1 MVCVTLRSKAPAA
14 ATASQCPAVDS
25 ILPSVRFAVANP
37 TIALLLLL
45 PLLLPLP
52 PPPPPPPPLL
62 TTVDAARPSES
73 TVNVRDSD
81 DADMPPGED
90 TDAEDAEDGD
100 DGSDD
105 DDDDDDDDEEEEE
118 EAADEAAM
126 VEVVVMIG
134 AMALPKRLPP
144 LWYP

>member
-1 MVCVTLRSKAPAA
+1 
-14 ATASQCPAVDS
+14 
-25 ILPSVRFAVANP
+25 
-37 TIALLLLL
+37 
-45 PLLLPLP
+45 
-52 PPPPPPPPLL
+52 
-62 TTVDAARPSES
+62 
-73 TVNVRDSD
+73 VRDSD

-90 TDAEDAEDGD
+90 TDAEDGD

-105 DDDDDDDDEEEEE
+105 DDDDDDDDDE